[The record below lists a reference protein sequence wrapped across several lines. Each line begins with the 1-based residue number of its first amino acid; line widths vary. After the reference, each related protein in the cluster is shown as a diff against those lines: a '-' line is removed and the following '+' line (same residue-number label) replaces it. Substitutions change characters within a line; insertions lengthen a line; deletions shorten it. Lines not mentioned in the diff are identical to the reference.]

1 MKHNVKYSWL
11 PVLVVIGVLFTSC
24 QQSRDEVEKQSQQ
37 GTRII
42 ETGELAAVETRSFVL
57 PRFGR
62 YWHQMKII
70 GILKHGTI
78 VNAGDSIIQLDG
90 SEIRKFIVNKK
101 SDLENHNA
109 LLEKMKVDQSN
120 RMQELESR
128 LKSEEASFDLR
139 KLELESSRF
148 ESERIRK
155 IKELEFQQSK
165 IQYDKVINQVKLTRT
180 IIQNDLRIQQ
190 IRQNQ
195 IINEL
200 NQANDLLPQLT
211 IRTPISGVFQVGYNR
226 RTRMPIQ
233 IGDDIYQG
241 TNMGNVPNL
250 TRMKVNTTINEQ
262 DFRKIRL
269 GQKVTVRLDAM
280 PKLKFQGEV
289 TYIGKLCKV
298 KDQNSRQKVFDVEIN
313 ILKPDERLKP
323 GMTVSCEYN

>member
-1 MKHNVKYSWL
+1 MRQIVKYSWL
-11 PVLVVIGVLFTSC
+11 LVFAVICTQITSC
-24 QQSRDEVEKQSQQ
+24 KGKSDEAVKRSQQ

-70 GILKHGTI
+70 GILKHGT
-78 VNAGDSIIQLDG
+78 VVKVGDSIIQLDG

-101 SDLENHNA
+101 SDLETHNA

-120 RMQELESR
+120 RLQELESR
-128 LKSEEASFDLR
+128 LKSEEASFSLR
-139 KLELESSRF
+139 KLELEASRF
-148 ESERIRK
+148 ESDRIK
-155 IKELEFQQSK
+155 QIKELEFQQTK
-165 IQYDKVINQVKLTRT
+165 IRYDKVINQVKLTKI

-200 NQANDLLPQLT
+200 NQAVDLLPQLT
-211 IRTPISGVFQVGYNR
+211 IRTTIPGVFQVGYNR
-226 RTRMPIQ
+226 RTRNPIQ
-233 IGDDIYQG
+233 IGDDVYQG

-250 TRMKVNTTINEQ
+250 TWMKVNTTINEQ
-262 DFRKIRL
+262 DFLKIRQ

-289 TYIGKLCKV
+289 TSIGKLCMV
-298 KDQNSRQKVFDVEIN
+298 KDQKSRQKVFDVEIK
-313 ILKPDERLKP
+313 ILKSDERLKP

>member
-1 MKHNVKYSWL
+1 MKLNIKQSL
-11 PVLVVIGVLFTSC
+11 LVSLVAAGALFASC
-24 QQSRDEVEKQSQQ
+24 KQTGDETGQQSRQ
-37 GTRII
+37 GTRIV

-57 PRFGR
+57 PRYGR

-90 SEIRKFIVNKK
+90 SDIRKFIVNTK
-101 SDLENHNA
+101 SQLENHNA
-109 LLEKMKVDQSN
+109 LVEKMKVDQSN

-128 LKSEEASFDLR
+128 LKSEEASFNLK

-165 IQYDKVINQVKLTRT
+165 IQYNKVINQVKLTRT

-200 NQANDLLPQLT
+200 NQANDLLTKLT
-211 IRTPISGVFQVGYNR
+211 IRTPISGVFQVGFNR

-250 TRMKVNTTINEQ
+250 SRMKVISSINEQ
-262 DFRKIRL
+262 DFLKIKK

-289 TYIGKLCKV
+289 TYIGKLCMV
-298 KDQNSRQKVFDVEIN
+298 KDPNSRQKVFDVEIK
-313 ILKPDERLKP
+313 ILKSDGRLKP